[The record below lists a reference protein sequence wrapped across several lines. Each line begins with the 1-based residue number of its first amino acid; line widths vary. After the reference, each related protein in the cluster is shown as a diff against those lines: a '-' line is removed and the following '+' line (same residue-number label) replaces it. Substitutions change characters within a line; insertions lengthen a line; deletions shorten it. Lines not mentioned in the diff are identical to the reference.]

1 MRTKLFF
8 ASSLTTAL
16 LLAACAGP
24 NSPSERPATT
34 ESNGTAEATGT
45 TRATGAS
52 SAETAP
58 AHSSS
63 DTQQSRFPTAEND
76 AAELLEGMTVSNL
89 VDKKSQDIARKALT
103 DAGVPQKSIDGFFRL
118 VDEFNHAVPT
128 DSLINDGFT
137 DYGTQAPDYDVEAI
151 TTAWQ
156 QHHANYAGTNCRINT
171 FTLADSLFTVDD
183 QDNPNES
190 LLFIDQESLNNAPGE
205 ILDEQ
210 ERRKFAAFYSNIPT
224 TSALNP
230 SQHIADI
237 QAHFD
242 ERGIEFADTD
252 ARVISMFSHDTLTEP
267 ATLFIGHTGVA
278 VPLDDGYLFLEKIAF
293 DMPYQAITVRD
304 MQQLND
310 YLMHKYD
317 DGPGLEYGR
326 PIIFDNDEVIDGMR
340 FAKR

>member
-1 MRTKLFF
+1 MRTKLFL
-8 ASSLTTAL
+8 ASSLTTTL
-16 LLAACAGP
+16 LLAACAEP
-24 NSPSERPATT
+24 DSSSERPATT
-34 ESNGTAEATGT
+34 ESTGTAEATG
-45 TRATGAS
+45 AG

-58 AHSSS
+58 AGSSS
-63 DTQQSRFPTAEND
+63 DAQRSQFPTAEND

-89 VDKKSQDIARKALT
+89 VDKKSQDTARNALAN
-103 DAGVPQKSIDGFFRL
+103 AGVPQESIDGFFRL
-118 VDEFNHAVPT
+118 VDEYNHAVPT
-128 DSLINDGFT
+128 GSLINDGFT
-137 DYGTQAPDYDVEAI
+137 DYGTQDPDYDVEAI

-171 FTLADSLFTVDD
+171 FTLADSLFTVKN
-183 QDNPNES
+183 QDNPNEF
-190 LLFIDQESLNNAPGE
+190 LLFIDQESLNNAPGK
-205 ILDEQ
+205 IFDEQ

-224 TSALNP
+224 TTDQDPA
-230 SQHIADI
+230 QHIADI
-237 QAHFD
+237 RAHFD

-252 ARVISMFSHDTLTEP
+252 ARVISMFSHDTLTDP

-317 DGPGLEYGR
+317 DGPDLEYGR

>member
-1 MRTKLFF
+1 MRTKLFL
-8 ASSLTTAL
+8 ASSLTTVL

-24 NSPSERPATT
+24 DSSSERPATT
-34 ESNGTAEATGT
+34 ESNGTAESTGATRT
-45 TRATGAS
+45 TGAS
-52 SAETAP
+52 SAEAAP

-89 VDKKSQDIARKALT
+89 VDKKSQDIAHKALT
-103 DAGVPQKSIDGFFRL
+103 DADVPQESIDGFFRL

-137 DYGTQAPDYDVEAI
+137 NYGTQDPDYDVEAI

-171 FTLADSLFTVDD
+171 FTLADSLFTVKN

-190 LLFIDQESLNNAPGE
+190 LLFIDQESLNNAPGK
-205 ILDEQ
+205 IFDEQ

-224 TSALNP
+224 TTDQDPA
-230 SQHIADI
+230 QHIADI
-237 QAHFD
+237 RAHFD

-252 ARVISMFSHDTLTEP
+252 ARVISMFSHDTLTDP

-317 DGPGLEYGR
+317 DGPDLEYGR

>member
-1 MRTKLFF
+1 MRTKLFL

-24 NSPSERPATT
+24 DSSSERPATT
-34 ESNGTAEATGT
+34 ESNGTAESTGT

-89 VDKKSQDIARKALT
+89 VDKKSQDTARKALT
-103 DAGVPQKSIDGFFRL
+103 DAGVPQESIDGFFRL

-128 DSLINDGFT
+128 DSLIHDGFT
-137 DYGTQAPDYDVEAI
+137 DYGTQDPDYDVEAI

>member
-1 MRTKLFF
+1 MRTKLFL
-8 ASSLTTAL
+8 ASTLTTAV

-24 NSPSERPATT
+24 GSSSERPATT
-34 ESNGTAEATGT
+34 EPNGTAEATGT
-45 TRATGAS
+45 TRATGES
-52 SAETAP
+52 SVETGP
-58 AHSSS
+58 VHSSS
-63 DTQQSRFPTAEND
+63 DAQQSRFPTAEND

-89 VDKKSQDIARKALT
+89 VDKKSQEIARKALT
-103 DAGVPQKSIDGFFRL
+103 DAGVPQESIDGFFRL
-118 VDEFNHAVPT
+118 VDEYNNAVPT

-137 DYGTQAPDYDVEAI
+137 DYGTQDPDYDVEAI

-230 SQHIADI
+230 AQHIADI

>member
-1 MRTKLFF
+1 MRTKLFL

-24 NSPSERPATT
+24 DSSSERPATT
-34 ESNGTAEATGT
+34 ESNGTAESTGT
-45 TRATGAS
+45 TRANGAS
-52 SAETAP
+52 SAETVS

-63 DTQQSRFPTAEND
+63 DAQQSRFPTAEND

-89 VDKKSQDIARKALT
+89 VDKKSQDTARKALT
-103 DAGVPQKSIDGFFRL
+103 DAGVPQESIDGFFRL

-137 DYGTQAPDYDVEAI
+137 NYGTQDPDYDVEAI

-230 SQHIADI
+230 AQHIADI

-252 ARVISMFSHDTLTEP
+252 ARVISMFSHDTLTET